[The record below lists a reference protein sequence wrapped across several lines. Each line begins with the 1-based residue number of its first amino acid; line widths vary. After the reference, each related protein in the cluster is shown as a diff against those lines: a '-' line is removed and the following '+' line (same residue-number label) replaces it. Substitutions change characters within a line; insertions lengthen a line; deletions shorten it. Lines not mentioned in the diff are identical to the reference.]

1 MQTAVFHLWRT
12 TDMSSQRIASSVWRE
27 HVAQW
32 RASGASAQA
41 YADQH
46 GLPATRFNYWI

>member
-1 MQTAVFHLWRT
+1 
-12 TDMSSQRIASSVWRE
+12 MSSQRIASSVWRE